1 MQHIQIFLCLLQL
14 ILYFAATTLKRL
26 ASILLLLLLLFNF
39 VGYRF
44 VFDVLQQKATN
55 ELVSNLDNDKYKGA
69 DLVTIT
75 VPLSMP
81 YLTDSKDFE
90 RKDGEITIDGKIYH
104 YVKQKISQGNLVL
117 MCLPDEHK
125 MQIQSAK
132 DEFFKLVNELQ
143 NNNSSSKKSGENSI
157 VLKLVISNYDKLQTT
172 ALNNIYSTRIAST
185 LFTNA
190 FSFALQKGNGITP
203 EQPPEA

>member
-1 MQHIQIFLCLLQL
+1 M
-14 ILYFAATTLKRL
+14 KKL

-44 VFDVLQQKATN
+44 VFDALQQKAN
-55 ELVSNLDNDKYKGA
+55 RQLVVKLDNNNYNDA
-69 DLVTIT
+69 DLVAIT

-104 YVKQKISQGNLVL
+104 YVKQKISQGNLIL
-117 MCLPDEHK
+117 MCLPDEQK
-125 MQIQSAK
+125 MHLQSAK
-132 DEFFKLVNELQ
+132 DEFFKLANELQ
-143 NNNSSSKKSGENSI
+143 NNNSSKKSGSNSEVI
-157 VLKLVISNYDKLQTT
+157 KLVVSDYEELQTNT
-172 ALNNIYSTRIAST
+172 FSVHATQINTVA
-185 LFTNA
+185 FTNT
-190 FSFALQKGNGITP
+190 SFALLKGEGTTP

>member
-1 MQHIQIFLCLLQL
+1 M
-14 ILYFAATTLKRL
+14 
-26 ASILLLLLLLFNF
+26 
-39 VGYRF
+39 
-44 VFDVLQQKATN
+44 FDVLQQKSNN
-55 ELVSNLDNDKYKGA
+55 ELVSNLDNNKYNDA

-104 YVKQKISQGNLVL
+104 YVKQKVSQGNLVL

-132 DEFFKLVNELQ
+132 DEFFKLANELQ
-143 NNNSSSKKSGENSI
+143 NNNSSSKKSGENSQVI
-157 VLKLVISNYDKLQTT
+157 KLVISDYDKLQTT
-172 ALNNIYSTRIAST
+172 SFNTFSAQSLSSFSMDASYAL
-185 LFTNA
+185 L
-190 FSFALQKGNGITP
+190 KGEGVMP